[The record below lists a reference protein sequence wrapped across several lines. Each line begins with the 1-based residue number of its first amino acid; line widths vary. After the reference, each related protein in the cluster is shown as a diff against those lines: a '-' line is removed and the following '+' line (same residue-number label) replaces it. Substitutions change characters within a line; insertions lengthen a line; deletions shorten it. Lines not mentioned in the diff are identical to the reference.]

1 MVANPFSLP
10 TRLPPNNPRGQAPAT
25 GLNPDIFNA
34 HDPAIL
40 HAR

>member
-1 MVANPFSLP
+1 MVAKPFSLP
-10 TRLPPNNPRGQAPAT
+10 AWDSPNNPRGQAPAT
-25 GLNPDIFNA
+25 RPNPDIFNA